1 VDGSK
6 DNSFLAV
13 VMSKNKLETYVALL
27 RAINVGGNNKVSMT
41 DLKRCLEKLG
51 YQSVKTYINS
61 GNVIFQTAGSSP
73 RKLEVQLEKAF
84 AATFAFPTVIIVRT
98 LKEVDNLIND
108 IPEKWDTTPD
118 LRCNVMFLRHTIDKP
133 EVMNDVIPKPG
144 IEEVH
149 YCPGAIL
156 WSISS
161 VNVTR
166 SNVAKIIGKP
176 VYKEITIRTVN
187 TARKI
192 NQLMK
197 ETSMERRL

>member
-1 VDGSK
+1 MQEIK
-6 DNSFLAV
+6 
-13 VMSKNKLETYVALL
+13 
-27 RAINVGGNNKVSMT
+27 
-41 DLKRCLEKLG
+41 
-51 YQSVKTYINS
+51 
-61 GNVIFQTAGSSP
+61 NVI
-73 RKLEVQLEKAF
+73 
-84 AATFAFPTVIIVRT
+84 
-98 LKEVDNLIND
+98 DN
-108 IPEKWDTTPD
+108 IPGKWSTSAD

-133 EVMNDVIPKPG
+133 GVLKDVVPKPG

-176 VYKEITIRTVN
+176 VYKELTIRTVN

-192 NQLMK
+192 YRMME
-197 ETSMERRL
+197 ETNRMERRF